1 MLLSIFQTVEFYVIA
16 TVVAAAIIALLIKPG
31 SHGEARQVLLAGNL
45 SYFDIDKEPSIKVE
59 AMENGN
65 VILSRYGIEGL
76 TASGAV
82 SLAITIIGFDISI
95 EERITE
101 GNLDDSEINSAE
113 FLLDCLGNERY
124 HIKYNSEKT
133 GRFVAFTF
141 NNRPEYTVEKIL
153 NQ

>member
-16 TVVAAAIIALLIKPG
+16 TVVAAAIIAFITKPG

-45 SYFDIDKEPSIKVE
+45 LYIDNENSPSIKME
-59 AMENGN
+59 ALDNGN
-65 VILSRYGIEGL
+65 VVLSRYGVADL
-76 TASGAV
+76 TMSGAV
-82 SLAITIIGFDISI
+82 SLAITIVGFDISI

-101 GNLDDSEINSAE
+101 GVGNDDVINCAE
-113 FLLDCLGNERY
+113 FKLDCIGNERY
-124 HIKYNSEKT
+124 HVKYNSEKT

-141 NNRPEYTVEKIL
+141 NNRPGYSVQKIL